1 MTDLATARSAAHSP
15 DHDAAWQAW
24 ARSAEDMLGHAL
36 DGNQE
41 GDGYSLDGAFA
52 AFSDGASVVEYA
64 LDVIGRR

>member
-1 MTDLATARSAAHSP
+1 MTQLAATRRGPTTLDADARWLS
-15 DHDAAWQAW
+15 WCT
-24 ARSAEDMLGHAL
+24 RAEDMLGHSL

-41 GDGYSLDGAFA
+41 TDGYSFDGAFA